1 MELWTQCLFQK
12 IFYSLFITV
21 SVPAVAIYVVVC
33 SRYPFYAS
41 QVVGFRIEPLIWL
54 RYTLWI
60 PLYPLGILFEGII
73 VMIVMWGV
81 MDNQCFSKKMPGQE
95 NETLLFVVDQEMLY
109 LVQYSNLF
117 GVSSSAL
124 VVYYYNDCYVIT
136 GYSRTFF
143 NTYVVGK
150 EDLLWFIFHI
160 SLRIKMICIQLY
172 AVINGRTDK
181 ISVRSLHNTDQKRS
195 EVRSMNRHSS
205 NAVPSKLG

>member
-1 MELWTQCLFQK
+1 MASIHVVDSSLSLG
-12 IFYSLFITV
+12 YSLW
-21 SVPAVAIYVVVC
+21 
-33 SRYPFYAS
+33 RYNS
-41 QVVGFRIEPLIWL
+41 HDSDVGCHGQSIF
-54 RYTLWI
+54 
-60 PLYPLGILFEGII
+60 F
-73 VMIVMWGV
+73 
-81 MDNQCFSKKMPGQE
+81 KKMPGQE

-181 ISVRSLHNTDQKRS
+181 ISVWSLHNTDQKRS